1 MAVEVPPPG
10 AGVTTATWAVP
21 AVGISAVEMA
31 ARSWV
36 LLTKVVGWVAPF
48 HCTTEAATK
57 LPPVTV
63 RVKSTPPAV
72 ALFGASE
79 LSAGVGLTVGAGGSL
94 VPAKASRPIVFPPSS
109 ANQRLRSGPAVMLSG
124 ALPLVGTANSVT
136 VPVRVIRPILF
147 PLSSVN
153 QTFPSRPAVMP
164 MGPLPAVGTVNSI
177 TAPAGVIRPIRLP
190 KNSVNQRL
198 PSGPAVMLPRLLAA
212 VGIGNSVEVTAGG

>member
-79 LSAGVGLTVGAGGSL
+79 LSAGVGLTAGAGGSL

-109 ANQRLRSGPAVMLSG
+109 ANQRLRSGPAVMPNSGLLLTVGSGNSLTTPAGVSWAIWFAGASGKQRWPSEQAVIPMG
-124 ALPLVGTANSVT
+124 ALE
-136 VPVRVIRPILF
+136 
-147 PLSSVN
+147 
-153 QTFPSRPAVMP
+153 
-164 MGPLPAVGTVNSI
+164 AVGT
-177 TAPAGVIRPIRLP
+177 G
-190 KNSVNQRL
+190 KSVK
-198 PSGPAVMLPRLLAA
+198 A
-212 VGIGNSVEVTAGG
+212 